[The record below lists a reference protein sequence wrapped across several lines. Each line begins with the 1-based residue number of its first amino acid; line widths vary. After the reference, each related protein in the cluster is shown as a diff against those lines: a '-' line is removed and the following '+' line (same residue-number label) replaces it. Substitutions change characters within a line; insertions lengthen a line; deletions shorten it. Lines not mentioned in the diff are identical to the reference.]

1 MGALWLGEWYIEAT
15 DLAGFLGATA
25 IDYDVRRLQAGWKKE
40 LLA

>member
-1 MGALWLGEWYIEAT
+1 MGAPWLGEWYIEAT

-25 IDYDVRRLQAGWKKE
+25 IDYDARHLPAIWKRE